1 MKHVNSVVRH
11 HSRSTI
17 PARLHRWFSRIFSVA
32 FYSILSPSSM
42 PSKAV
47 FGSLS
52 PKIWTDLIKERIE
65 ILLEGSIDLDTR
77 SSTGCGRIKKRKKL
91 IQMPIIR
98 MVCKYAEFHTLRFC
112 NPNWLSHVMSSRDY
126 IIPFGSR
133 CSWKLW
139 VIKMNHIVLTS
150 KQTVDFWYTISA
162 CHSLSS
168 SRIWASKLVF
178 YLYPG
183 VLRLYPTIFHLRYD
197 HTNGKGLNVIMN
209 HPGKVWQPFRLVWT
223 WLNIT

>member
-1 MKHVNSVVRH
+1 
-11 HSRSTI
+11 
-17 PARLHRWFSRIFSVA
+17 
-32 FYSILSPSSM
+32 
-42 PSKAV
+42 
-47 FGSLS
+47 
-52 PKIWTDLIKERIE
+52 
-65 ILLEGSIDLDTR
+65 
-77 SSTGCGRIKKRKKL
+77 
-91 IQMPIIR
+91 

-162 CHSLSS
+162 CHFLSS
-168 SRIWASKLVF
+168 STIWASKLVF

-197 HTNGKGLNVIMN
+197 HRSGKGVERNNESSRESLTTVPTCLNLIKYNVIGCIEGVMN
-209 HPGKVWQPFRLVWT
+209 QSKSSSTMFNKTAMKSTQINPKSSQWNF
-223 WLNIT
+223 IDK